1 MAAHGNTYDFDLSEN
16 DTLDDLVLPRQV
28 NIVQKLSLSV
38 GLLPFL
44 TGFAK
49 RILRKR

>member
-16 DTLDDLVLPRQV
+16 DTLDDLVLLKAGQHRPKV
-28 NIVQKLSLSV
+28 VASV